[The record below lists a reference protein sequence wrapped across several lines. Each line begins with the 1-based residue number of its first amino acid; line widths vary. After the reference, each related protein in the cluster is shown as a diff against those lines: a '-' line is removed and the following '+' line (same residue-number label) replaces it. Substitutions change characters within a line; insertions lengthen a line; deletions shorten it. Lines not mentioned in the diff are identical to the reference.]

1 MPMKL
6 IKKLAWGGARADGMY
21 KQNSVLCEDAK
32 SVVL

>member
-6 IKKLAWGGARADGMY
+6 IKKLAWGGARADCMH
-21 KQNSVLCEDAK
+21 KQNSVLYGDAR